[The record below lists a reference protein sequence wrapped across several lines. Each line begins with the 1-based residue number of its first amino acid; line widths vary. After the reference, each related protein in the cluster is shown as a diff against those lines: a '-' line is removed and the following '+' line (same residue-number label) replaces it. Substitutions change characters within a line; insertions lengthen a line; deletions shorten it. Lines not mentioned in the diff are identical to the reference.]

1 MIILSRLQVEVIV
14 EMARYKPYT
23 TEQGIFAA
31 VFLEDQLQ
39 TGTFEH
45 TLNHLINQEFDL
57 TFFNDRYK
65 NDETGAPAYN
75 PKILLKIILFA
86 YSRGITSSRKI
97 EQCCKEN
104 LVFMALAASTHPH
117 FTTIADFV
125 ATMDKEVI
133 DLFRE
138 VLLTCDEMGLIG
150 KEMFAIDG
158 CKLPSNASKEWSG
171 TKAEFDKKADKL
183 EHAIR
188 KMVDRHHQ
196 SDNRNLEDTLQ
207 KRESKQIKTMQKHL
221 AKIRK
226 WLAVSEDKIGKSGK
240 PIKSNVTDNES
251 AKMKSS
257 RGIIQGY
264 NGVTTVDSKHQV
276 IVHAKAVGQGNEQDL
291 LEPMVE
297 ETKVNFKK
305 VGKEEDVFAKTK
317 LSADSGFHSENNM
330 KMLSEKGID
339 AYVADNQF
347 RKRDPRFIDYD
358 RFKKRSRKERSK
370 YYGRKGLFTTKDFT
384 FAKDLS
390 HCICPAGKRLY
401 RSGYKVKMK
410 NFVATKFKAPKSACV
425 PCELRSQC
433 LRKPEK
439 TEIRQVAYFH
449 GRSEAGKTTFSERM
463 KTKIDSTAGRL
474 IYSLRVGIVE
484 PPFAH
489 ICQVMGLNR
498 FSHRGKKKVNTQ
510 WNLFTIVHNI
520 KKIHR
525 YGLELA

>member
-1 MIILSRLQVEVIV
+1 VEVIV
-14 EMARYKPYT
+14 EMAKYKPYT
-23 TEQGIFAA
+23 TKQGIFVA

-45 TLNHLINQEFDL
+45 TLNHLIDQEFDL

-65 NDETGAPAYN
+65 NDETGAPAYD

-158 CKLPSNASKEWSG
+158 CKLPSNAAKEWSG

-183 EHAIR
+183 EHAIG

-207 KRESKQIKTMQKHL
+207 KRESKQVKTMQKHL

-240 PIKSNVTDNES
+240 PIKSNITDNES

-347 RKRDPRFIDYD
+347 RKRDPRFTDYD
-358 RFKKRSRKERSK
+358 RFKKRSRKERTK

-425 PCELRSQC
+425 SCELRSQC

-510 WNLFTIVHNI
+510 WNLFTIVHNM

-525 YGLELA
+525 YGLELS